1 MEIDALDDSIFRLV
15 AEHPDGSHTQSGTG
29 SVLAFKDN
37 LYLLTAKHCLMPA
50 ATQAGMQLP
59 TVDLVIKRVHLL
71 DQAIRVR
78 HSEDVVDTQGQ
89 QVLFRTWMMDN
100 SRALDIAILP
110 LTGAPEEL
118 RQYAIDAALLDDSYR
133 PVAGDAVH
141 VAGFPYGKEDTVT
154 TLLTNVV
161 GPDKQP
167 LPDDIADLY
176 FLFDTLDTDL
186 KGISGAPLFAS
197 SDNKVVGIAVAQH
210 QQYPLGYALFAR
222 FIHFCLLQFD

>member
-1 MEIDALDDSIFRLV
+1 MEIDDLDESIFRLV

-29 SVLAFKDN
+29 SVLAYKDK

-59 TVDLVIKRVHLL
+59 TADLVIKRVHLL

-78 HSEDVVDTQGQ
+78 HSEDVVDTQGR
-89 QVLFRTWMMDN
+89 QVLFRSWMIDD

-110 LTGAPEEL
+110 LTHAPEEL
-118 RQYAIDAALLDDSYR
+118 HQFAIDAALLDDSYQ
-133 PVAGDAVH
+133 PLSGDAVH
-141 VAGFPYGKEDTVT
+141 VAGFPYAKEDTVT
-154 TLLTNVV
+154 TLFTNVV
-161 GPDKQP
+161 GPDMQP

-210 QQYPLGYALFAR
+210 HEYPLGYALFAR
-222 FIHFCLLQFD
+222 FILYCLRQFD